1 MPVIEPVAAMGF
13 DHLRRREFITL
24 VGGAA
29 ASWPVGAQAQ
39 QAGMPVV
46 GLLSSTSPDTYA
58 HVVAAFHKGMNE
70 TGFFQG
76 QNVIVE
82 YRWADGHYERLPRL
96 ATELVGRHLDVIAT
110 VGGTV
115 SALAAAGATATIPVV
130 FTIGGDPVSLGLV
143 ASLARPGGN
152 VTGVSVLSTAVVAK
166 RLELL
171 NELLPTTV
179 AVAMLVN
186 PHDPN
191 AQSDIS
197 EAHAAAQS
205 LRKHIHIL
213 NVTDE
218 PELVSAFATATE
230 LGAGALLVGG
240 DPFLTSHRDQIVM
253 LAARHRLPSV
263 YQWREFVTA
272 GGLMSYGSLI
282 TEAYRQ
288 AGIYTSRI
296 LQGTKPM
303 DLPVQQMT
311 RIELVINM
319 KTANVLGLTF
329 PITLLGRADEVIE

>member
-1 MPVIEPVAAMGF
+1 MKRRDALSLLGGAVVAWPVRVRAQQRAMPVI
-13 DHLRRREFITL
+13 
-24 VGGAA
+24 
-29 ASWPVGAQAQ
+29 
-39 QAGMPVV
+39 
-46 GLLSSTSPDTYA
+46 GLLSSTSPYTYA
-58 HVVAAFHKGMNE
+58 HVIAAFHKGMNE
-70 TGFFQG
+70 AGFFEG
-76 QNVIVE
+76 QNVLVE
-82 YRWADGHYERLPRL
+82 YRWAEGHYERLPKL

-110 VGGTV
+110 LGGTV
-115 SALAAAGATATIPVV
+115 SALAAAGATTTIPVV
-130 FTIGGDPVSLGLV
+130 FTIGGDPVTLGLV

-171 NELLPTTV
+171 HELLPTTGT
-179 AVAMLVN
+179 VAMLVN

-191 AQSDIS
+191 TQSDIT
-197 EAHAAAQS
+197 EVDAAAQT

-218 PELVSAFATATE
+218 PELVSAFATVTE

-240 DPFLTSHRDQIVM
+240 DPFLTSRRDQIVM

-272 GGLMSYGSLI
+272 GGLMSYGTLI

-288 AGIYTSRI
+288 AGIYTSKI

-311 RIELVINM
+311 KIELVINM
-319 KTANVLGLTF
+319 KTANALGLTF